1 MGALTA
7 EQQDF
12 LSSCRVAHLA
22 TTSAKGA
29 PHVIPVC
36 FALSS
41 ERCYIAID
49 EKPKRA
55 SALELKRVRNILQQP
70 QVALIADRYSEDWS
84 RLGYVL
90 VHGRAEL
97 LERGPEHGLAVGLL
111 RERYAQYGAM
121 ALEARPVIAITIE
134 KAVGWGDL
142 RAGEQPTGRR
152 APSRRSAPRTGPGG
166 RPGAPG
172 TGVR

>member
-1 MGALTA
+1 MGPLTA
-7 EQQDF
+7 EQIGF

-22 TTSAKGA
+22 TVSAMGA

-36 FALSS
+36 FALSGG
-41 ERCYIAID
+41 RCYIAID

-70 QVALIADRYSEDWS
+70 QVSLVADRYSEDWS

-90 VHGRAEL
+90 MHGRAEML
-97 LERGPEHGLAVGLL
+97 GRGAEHKLAVDLL
-111 RERYAQYGAM
+111 RERYPQYETM

-134 KAVGWGDL
+134 RAVGWGYL
-142 RAGEQPTGRR
+142 RSSG
-152 APSRRSAPRTGPGG
+152 
-166 RPGAPG
+166 
-172 TGVR
+172 